1 MGLCR
6 LLRKNSQTRKR
17 RASST
22 QRTFQWPWS
31 PPRSQGHKSKEKRK
45 MKLTLS
51 ILPQKYAVCRLD
63 PNGHIPH
70 WALIG
75 DDFVSLTRTRSE
87 LSIVCLQE
95 NVPPE
100 TKADR
105 GWRCAK
111 VEGPF
116 DFSVAG
122 VHVSL
127 AIPLADANISIL
139 AFATYD
145 TDHLLIQEKDLERA
159 IRVLEQSGHRIRR

>member
-1 MGLCR
+1 
-6 LLRKNSQTRKR
+6 
-17 RASST
+17 
-22 QRTFQWPWS
+22 
-31 PPRSQGHKSKEKRK
+31 

-75 DDFVSLTRTRSE
+75 DDFVSLTRTRNE

-100 TKADR
+100 TKAER

-111 VEGPF
+111 VDGPF

-127 AIPLADANISIL
+127 AIPLARANISIV
-139 AFATYD
+139 AIATYQ
-145 TDHLLIQEKDLERA
+145 TDHLVIQAGDLVRE
-159 IRVLEQSGHRIRR
+159 IRVLEHTVHRIQRAFRLVNSSTLSDSLG